1 MIVPWIKNSLTIDD
15 KIKLRT
21 LKSAYNFNAQ
31 DDRAAM
37 FFVIVKMVWPDT
49 HAGFSDIKPNL
60 ENMKVSHFK
69 HDTPNPTCLFLNG

>member
-31 DDRAAM
+31 DDRAAI
-37 FFVIVKMVWPDT
+37 FFVIVKMV
-49 HAGFSDIKPNL
+49 
-60 ENMKVSHFK
+60 
-69 HDTPNPTCLFLNG
+69 